1 MKYIFDPEVLD
12 HRTGNHPENPK
23 RLEQLRDLPATEVPF
38 DIEPLYAVHDPKY
51 VDRIRRASENE
62 LPLDPD
68 TRVSK
73 GSFRAAV
80 KAVNATIMASQTN
93 DFAIVRPP
101 GHHAYPDEAT
111 GFCLFNNVA
120 IASQLLVNQGKRVL
134 IFDFDGHFGDGTSHI
149 FYNTDQVMYWSIHQ
163 YPAFPGTGKVRDI
176 GEGQGKGFNLNVP
189 VPADSGD
196 DIFLNAIEL
205 FLPIAKQFQPDVVAV
220 SAGFDAHLYDL
231 LLQLR
236 VSTTGFYKIGK
247 LIREEFQNVFA
258 TLEGGYNIHELMRCV
273 YNFHAG
279 INGLPEPYPE
289 KETSSR
295 HQIWAEFEARAHAG
309 LAYLRPYWK
318 V

>member
-23 RLEQLRDLPATEVPF
+23 RLEQLRDLPVTEVPF
-38 DIEPLYAVHDPKY
+38 DIEPLYTVHDPKY

-176 GEGQGKGFNLNVP
+176 GEGKGKGFNLNVP

-247 LIREEFQNVFA
+247 MIREEFDNVFA

-279 INGLPEPYPE
+279 INGLEEPYPE